1 MYSYIFNLQS
11 HIFKTIFN
19 SWLSNTPQLENM
31 LDDVVD
37 ATLKVFAITCSQ
49 MLPTPNKS
57 HYTFNLRDLSKV
69 FQGVLMA
76 DATKMLVS
84 IIFKYF

>member
-1 MYSYIFNLQS
+1 
-11 HIFKTIFN
+11 
-19 SWLSNTPQLENM
+19 M
-31 LDDVVD
+31 LDDIVET
-37 ATLKVFAITCSQ
+37 TLKVFTITCSE
-49 MLPTPNKS
+49 MLPTPNKF

-84 IIFKYF
+84 IICMYY